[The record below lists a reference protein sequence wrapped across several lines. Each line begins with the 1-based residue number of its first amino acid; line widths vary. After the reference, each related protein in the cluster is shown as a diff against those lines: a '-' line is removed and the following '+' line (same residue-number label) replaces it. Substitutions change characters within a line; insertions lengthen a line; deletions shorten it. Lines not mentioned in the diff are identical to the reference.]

1 MKKVLFILKRRES
14 YGEPYGDCEDH
25 NRSYGEGLITG
36 LLVSVRLVVEMLQKA
51 GVNAKLEVVQ
61 DNNDIDREVH
71 KFKPHIVIIEA
82 LWVVPE
88 KFKILTK
95 LHPHVKWI
103 VRLHSAV
110 PFLAN
115 EGSAMK
121 WIFEYVKYHNVAV
134 SCNDARLYKELH
146 ELFMSKFGWPDCAL
160 EDKLYYQ
167 PNYYPAH
174 FVDKPFNY
182 DKDIIDIGC
191 FGAIRPMKNQL
202 AQAVAAILFAD
213 LLGKKVHF
221 HMSAG
226 RLEMK
231 GAPVLHNLIGL
242 FDHFKDKGHKLI
254 LHDWMHHHHF
264 VKLIHKM
271 DINMQVSLSETFN
284 IVSADSVGEGVPL
297 VASKEVFWSAPQF
310 WADPSNTEDMVHKLM
325 FAYDCPD
332 FNVSVNLGLLENF
345 NKFSKG
351 IWLSQV

>member
-25 NRSYGEGLITG
+25 NKSYGDGLITG

-51 GVNAKLEVVQ
+51 GVDAKLEVVH

-167 PNYYPAH
+167 PNYYPAS
-174 FVDKPFNY
+174 F
-182 DKDIIDIGC
+182 C
-191 FGAIRPMKNQL
+191 R
-202 AQAVAAILFAD
+202 
-213 LLGKKVHF
+213 
-221 HMSAG
+221 
-226 RLEMK
+226 
-231 GAPVLHNLIGL
+231 
-242 FDHFKDKGHKLI
+242 
-254 LHDWMHHHHF
+254 
-264 VKLIHKM
+264 
-271 DINMQVSLSETFN
+271 
-284 IVSADSVGEGVPL
+284 
-297 VASKEVFWSAPQF
+297 
-310 WADPSNTEDMVHKLM
+310 
-325 FAYDCPD
+325 
-332 FNVSVNLGLLENF
+332 
-345 NKFSKG
+345 
-351 IWLSQV
+351 